1 MCGNGFGANPISF
14 SEMKAW
20 CELNEIVLSP
30 WEVKTLR
37 KMDTQFI
44 RISNDNARSKTKQL
58 QSKSKVK

>member
-1 MCGNGFGANPISF
+1 
-14 SEMKAW
+14 MKAW